1 MNWLGDVERQPIE
14 RTLLRRE
21 IKEYILQA
29 ILYGELQEGQRIVE
43 TQLAQHLGV
52 SQSPVREALRE
63 LEQMGVLQSEPYR
76 GVTVRALTTRDLQEM
91 YRVRA
96 VLEEM
101 AVREACA
108 RMDDA
113 ALKEISEIVDGMINA
128 AEKDDVQELVTLD
141 VAFHRRIVESSENA
155 FLLRMW
161 EYAHPA
167 SWTFITIT
175 IFRQQLDYVANRH
188 RDIVDAI
195 ASRDAKKA
203 ATVVRKHIEEFG
215 SEIVAARE

>member
-1 MNWLGDVERQPIE
+1 MNWLGDAERQPIE
-14 RTLLRRE
+14 RTVLRRE

-29 ILYGELQEGQRIVE
+29 ILYGELREGQRIVE

-101 AVREACA
+101 AVREATA

-113 ALKEISEIVDGMINA
+113 AVKEISDIVDGMVTA
-128 AEKDDVQELVTLD
+128 AEEDDVHELVTLD
-141 VAFHRRIVESSENA
+141 VSFHRRIVESSENS

-161 EYAHPA
+161 ELAHPA

-175 IFRQQLDYVANRH
+175 IFRQQLDYVAKRH

-195 ASRDAKKA
+195 TSRDAKKA
-203 ATVVRKHIEEFG
+203 AAVVRKHIEEFG